1 MKDKSV
7 GGEKRKEM
15 KRATILLIVLIL
27 AFVISNVSAAGIGL
41 APSSFTMEDTLKG
54 GSCDRIFTVFNTVDE
69 PFDYEFEGTGDIG
82 EWVSFY
88 ALDGKTPIETIK
100 VPGKSTEKIIA
111 RFSIPGDTPNGVYT
125 GTVDV
130 LTALKNV
137 TVATTE
143 EIGIVAQPILRMSS
157 RGRIEV
163 TGKQIL
169 TGTVKSITTV
179 DTEVNYPLR
188 IKVEFQNTGNV
199 IAYPTINVSISKEES
214 LVDRLISDKTV
225 VKPGTTETIPV
236 EWNTT
241 GQIPGEYSVDVTVS
255 LNGDE
260 LATKSLSV
268 KILPAGTLTADG
280 DLISISTAD
289 VPSVG
294 RYIKIPVTFENT
306 GTIDTKAKF
315 VGELYINGNLVDV
328 VNTDELLVPVGEKSD
343 LIAYLKIETPGDY
356 KIKGHVL
363 YEGKKTDEKELAFFV
378 PKPDSATETETTTE
392 TATEAETDTKVP
404 GFGIIGTLIATIVVF
419 VIAKKSG
426 QKGGY
431 SGKKG
436 EK

>member
-1 MKDKSV
+1 M
-7 GGEKRKEM
+7 
-15 KRATILLIVLIL
+15 
-27 AFVISNVSAAGIGL
+27 
-41 APSSFTMEDTLKG
+41 
-54 GSCDRIFTVFNTVDE
+54 
-69 PFDYEFEGTGDIG
+69 
-82 EWVSFY
+82 
-88 ALDGKTPIETIK
+88 
-100 VPGKSTEKIIA
+100 
-111 RFSIPGDTPNGVYT
+111 
-125 GTVDV
+125 
-130 LTALKNV
+130 
-137 TVATTE
+137 
-143 EIGIVAQPILRMSS
+143 
-157 RGRIEV
+157 
-163 TGKQIL
+163 
-169 TGTVKSITTV
+169 
-179 DTEVNYPLR
+179 
-188 IKVEFQNTGNV
+188 
-199 IAYPTINVSISKEES
+199 
-214 LVDRLISDKTV
+214 
-225 VKPGTTETIPV
+225 
-236 EWNTT
+236 
-241 GQIPGEYSVDVTVS
+241 
-255 LNGDE
+255 
-260 LATKSLSV
+260 
-268 KILPAGTLTADG
+268 
-280 DLISISTAD
+280 
-289 VPSVG
+289 PSVG